1 MHQTPL
7 QSYMIKIGII
17 KEEKIPAD
25 NRVALTPDQ
34 CRWLLSTNNNL
45 SIIVQPSLIRCYQDA
60 EYERAGATLSEN
72 LQDCSILLGIKEA
85 AIDSLIEGK
94 TYLFFSHTR
103 KKQAHNRSLLQA
115 ILKKNITLIDYECLE
130 HDDGQRIIGFGF
142 FAGIV
147 GAHNGIMAYGK
158 RTGLYHLE
166 RVFKQKNFK
175 ELIHSY
181 FGLKLPNI
189 KVAVTGGGRVAHGL
203 IEIMNLLGLH
213 EVEPD
218 DYLKRRFAYPVYTQL
233 KGKDLY
239 EHEITGNY
247 SREDFHQNPKNY
259 QSKFLPYASQ
269 TDILLNGVYWEEG
282 IPRLFR
288 KEHIAQPDF
297 IIQTIADVSDDKAG
311 SVPINMGSATIEEP
325 VYGIDKRSLTQ
336 TAPYADHAIDIMA
349 VSNLPN
355 ELPRDASLYF
365 GEQLIKYVWD
375 DLIKGGNKI
384 IQRATIAAEGRLT
397 ENFTYLHDYVAE

>member
-1 MHQTPL
+1 MHTTLL

-25 NRVALTPDQ
+25 NRVALSPDQ
-34 CRWLLSTNNNL
+34 CRWLLSQNNNL
-45 SIIVQPSLIRCYQDA
+45 SIIVQPSAIRCFQDI
-60 EYERAGATLSEN
+60 EYERAGAILSDD

-85 AIDSLIEGK
+85 AAANLLEGK
-94 TYLFFSHTR
+94 TYLFFSHTK
-103 KKQAHNRSLLQA
+103 KKQPHNRDLLKA
-115 ILKKNITLIDYECLE
+115 ILNKKITLIDYECLE
-130 HDDGQRIIGFGF
+130 HEDGQRIIGFGF

-158 RTGLYHLE
+158 RTGLYQLE
-166 RVFKQKNFK
+166 RVFRQKNFK

-181 FGLKLPNI
+181 FGLRLPNL
-189 KVAVTGGGRVAHGL
+189 KVAVTGSGRVAHGL

-239 EHEITGNY
+239 EHEITGAY
-247 SREDFHQNPKNY
+247 SREDFHQNPQNY
-259 QSKFLPYASQ
+259 QSRFLPYAGQ

-288 KEHIAQPDF
+288 KEDISHPDF
-297 IIQTIADVSDDKAG
+297 IIQTIADISDDKAG
-311 SVPINMGSATIEEP
+311 SIPVNMGSGTIEDP
-325 VYGIDKRSLTQ
+325 VYGVHKISLTK
-336 TAPYADHAIDIMA
+336 TAPYENNSIDIMA

-355 ELPRDASLYF
+355 ELPRDASRYF

-375 DLIKGGNKI
+375 DLLKGGNEI
-384 IQRATIAAEGRLT
+384 IHKATITSGGRLT
-397 ENFTYLHDYVAE
+397 ENFSYLQDYVAD